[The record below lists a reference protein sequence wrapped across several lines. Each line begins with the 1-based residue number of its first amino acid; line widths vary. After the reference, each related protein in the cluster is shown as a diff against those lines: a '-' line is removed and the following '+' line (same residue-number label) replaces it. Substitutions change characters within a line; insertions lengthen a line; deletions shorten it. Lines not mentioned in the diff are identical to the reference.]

1 MPREGRGVG
10 KLLYHRTRT
19 VDGTLRPSTPGSS
32 GYRILCGYDGKGHM
46 AVSTQLEEDV
56 NGSGRKGMGTGGGHE
71 GGSHQ
76 IGHLPSH
83 TR

>member
-1 MPREGRGVG
+1 M
-10 KLLYHRTRT
+10 
-19 VDGTLRPSTPGSS
+19 RPSTPGSS

-46 AVSTQLEEDV
+46 TVSTQREEDV
-56 NGSGRKGMGTGGGHE
+56 NGSGRMGTGGEPE